1 MIYLALVII
10 ALLYYIS
17 ASIQKKDIISDSF
30 LKSLPKEPFVSI
42 IVPTFNEENNI
53 VKCLKS
59 LRAQN
64 YSSFEIIL
72 SDGGSQDRT
81 VELAKPFADQIVI
94 ENKVPEGWIGK
105 NRGCHLGYK
114 KANGEI
120 LLFTDA
126 DTEHKPDA
134 LRITVSML
142 LEKKA
147 GLLSLNPY
155 HNVVKWWESIVPINF
170 FISRLVSGGI
180 ARVNNPKKRYSF
192 VAVGIYMMWT
202 RDAYEK
208 IGGHE
213 RLKNSIIEDYA
224 FARLVKKDLQA
235 LYYMEGNRLVYASMY
250 PESIRHCWTGFK
262 KCLYAGVKLTPPRR
276 MIASLTFIFWGLL
289 TPVAIT
295 LSAVYWTGYLPLILT
310 IISHLLLLVLFAI
323 YLRNKGRH
331 HWIIYVFFP
340 IMMLMFLITLLSSA
354 IELVFRKTTTW
365 KGRIYKPD
373 LRAGL
378 NNHKES
384 DQVMADDSEKE
395 LIHSKIKD
403 SDTTKHTTQKIM
415 KKQEKPA

>member
-1 MIYLALVII
+1 MIYLALIII
-10 ALLYYIS
+10 ALVYYIS
-17 ASIQKKDIISDSF
+17 ASIQKKDNISDSY
-30 LKSLPKEPFVSI
+30 LRSLPEEPFVSI
-42 IVPTFNEENNI
+42 IVPTFNEESNI

-64 YSSFEIIL
+64 YTTFEIIL
-72 SDGGSQDRT
+72 SDGGSKDRT
-81 VELAKPFADQIVI
+81 VELAKPYVDHIII

-114 KANGEI
+114 KAKGDI

-142 LEKKA
+142 LEKNA

-202 RDAYEK
+202 RKAYET

-213 RLKNSIIEDYA
+213 RLKDSIIEDYA

-235 LYYMEGNRLVYASMY
+235 LYYMEGNRLVFASMY

-262 KCLYAGVKLTPPRR
+262 KCLYAGTKLTPPRR

-289 TPVAIT
+289 SPVAIT
-295 LSAVYWTGYLPLILT
+295 LSAVYWTGYIPLILT
-310 IISHLLLLVLFAI
+310 IIAHLLLPVLFAI
-323 YLRNKGRH
+323 YMRNKGRH

-354 IELVFRKTTTW
+354 VELVFRKTTEW
-365 KGRIYKPD
+365 KGRIYKPN
-373 LRAGL
+373 LQAGL
-378 NNHKES
+378 NNIDEDKLEIEDEEEEPKKS
-384 DQVMADDSEKE
+384 
-395 LIHSKIKD
+395 LWRKIKGFF
-403 SDTTKHTTQKIM
+403 SRRQTT
-415 KKQEKPA
+415 